1 MINNDRQNRTV
12 QAIEQ
17 GKRRAMK
24 RAHSNMAIKFTQHLL
39 SIASATIHEGK
50 GFSCKMLQLPSD
62 QASL

>member
-1 MINNDRQNRTV
+1 
-12 QAIEQ
+12 
-17 GKRRAMK
+17 
-24 RAHSNMAIKFTQHLL
+24 MAIKFTQHLL